1 MPFSNRKQ
9 AAPHF
14 NLLLTTC
21 GLWNGSWFM
30 TRLGIHSEIAWGLV
44 WCETQRG
51 CWQATFRNEV
61 SHWIW
66 EGGHRWWAAPCI
78 LLRTMLFKS
87 TFSSSRQPSG
97 QPSGQHSSQWISHVK
112 HQNNTC
118 SLLYC
123 TTPRRSRRR
132 CDSYVPHMDIITS
145 HLILTTWRGA
155 CGKESLFVFQMRARK
170 QRLLFHFYE
179 KVFDN
184 TRNQSQCEH
193 SPI

>member
-21 GLWNGSWFM
+21 GLWTGSWFM
-30 TRLGIHSEIAWGLV
+30 TRLGIHSEIAWGLG

-97 QPSGQHSSQWISHVK
+97 QPSGQPSSQLISHVK
-112 HQNNTC
+112 QHMLA
-118 SLLYC
+118 SLLHY
-123 TTPRRSRRR
+123 TPRRSSRCR
-132 CDSYVPHMDIITS
+132 CDSYMFPTWTLLQITWFW
-145 HLILTTWRGA
+145 HDGVE
-155 CGKESLFVFQMRARK
+155 ESLFVFQMRARK
-170 QRLLFHFYE
+170 QRLLFSLLRESIWEY
-179 KVFDN
+179 
-184 TRNQSQCEH
+184 
-193 SPI
+193 

>member
-1 MPFSNRKQ
+1 MRFVERELIYDEAWNSFRNRVGFRLVRNTKGLLTS
-9 AAPHF
+9 
-14 NLLLTTC
+14 NLLKCSQPLN
-21 GLWNGSWFM
+21 L
-30 TRLGIHSEIAWGLV
+30 
-44 WCETQRG
+44 RG
-51 CWQATFRNEV
+51 RPQMM
-61 SHWIW
+61 S
-66 EGGHRWWAAPCI
+66 PCI

-97 QPSGQHSSQWISHVK
+97 QPSGQPSSQWISHVK

-132 CDSYVPHMDIITS
+132 CDSYVPHMDIITNHHFDMTAWKKVCS
-145 HLILTTWRGA
+145 CFKWGLGN
-155 CGKESLFVFQMRARK
+155 SVFF
-170 QRLLFHFYE
+170 FHFYE

-184 TRNQSQCEH
+184 TSNQSHCER